1 MMRTFKPISIVSLLL
16 FLAVPA
22 IRADAD
28 SFLCQMITL
37 PAKAMQT
44 QFADLNGDGRFDLLA
59 VDSDGKQLLIYR
71 QRAGGFTN
79 TPDQILELPSHTAW
93 IAPAQVEAAVNRSG
107 SARSARAATA
117 QRTVSTNTGR
127 TNFDL
132 LVSTAAG
139 LDYFRQV
146 DGKFESEPRPLL
158 QTNQV
163 FTGDETP
170 ILLSNFTNAAI
181 PVISATQ
188 VCFYQRNDESQW
200 KSSPPTLLEAKHG
213 NWYDTPSGWSMGEAE
228 SHTLKVERDFLS
240 RSHPPVIETP
250 ENAGIAKLIATLKK
264 TGMAPESAEA
274 DLDGDGRKDL
284 VVWQAN
290 VESFRTDLYVFLRGA
305 DGKLPEQPT
314 QILHCRGVP
323 LPVNSIWTWSP
334 IADLR
339 GDGQYELVLVE
350 PDFIATSIGSLVDMA
365 LTRGVKM
372 AITVRSFSHG
382 AFARSGET
390 AVSFRTVMSLYGSW
404 EWPFLICGDFDG
416 DGRPDLIVKRSAT
429 QWEIYDSTGG
439 GHWFEPQPAMTFELP
454 EHGYF
459 ERRYFKISDLNGDG
473 RSDIVSQGL
482 DDRHIFI
489 LLTQL
494 KNVKG
499 NP

>member
-1 MMRTFKPISIVSLLL
+1 MMLSYRPIFAGAGCLLL
-16 FLAVPA
+16 FLAVQV
-22 IRADAD
+22 IGEDAD
-28 SFLCQMITL
+28 GFRYQTITL
-37 PAKAMQT
+37 PAKAMHT
-44 QFADLNGDGRFDLLA
+44 QFADLNGDGRSDLLA
-59 VDSDGKQLLIYR
+59 VDSHGKRLLIYR

-79 TPDQILELPSHTAW
+79 IPDQIIELPPHTAW
-93 IAPAQVEAAVNRSG
+93 IAPAQVEAAVNR
-107 SARSARAATA
+107 A
-117 QRTVSTNTGR
+117 GR

-139 LDYFRQV
+139 LDYYRQI
-146 DGKFESEPRPLL
+146 DGVFESEPRPLL

-170 ILLSNFTNAAI
+170 ILLSHFTNAAI

-188 VCFYQRNDESQW
+188 VWFYQRNDESQW
-200 KSSPPTLLEAKHG
+200 TSSPPTLLEAKHG

-228 SHTLKVERDFLS
+228 SHTLKVERDFFS
-240 RSHPPVIETP
+240 RPQPVASDTP
-250 ENAGIAKLIATLKK
+250 ENAGIAKLVSTLKK
-264 TGMAPESAEA
+264 TGVAPESVEA

-284 VVWQAN
+284 VLWQFTS
-290 VESFRTDLYVFLRGA
+290 ESFRTDFYVFLRGA
-305 DGKLPEQPT
+305 DGKLPERPT

-323 LPVNSIWTWSP
+323 IPVNSIWKWSP

-339 GDGQYELVLVE
+339 GDGRYELVLLE
-350 PDFIATSIGSLVDMA
+350 PDFIVTSIGSLVDMA

-382 AFARSGET
+382 AFARGGET

-404 EWPFLICGDFDG
+404 EWPFLICGDFNG
-416 DGRPDLIVKRSAT
+416 DGHPDLIVKRSAT
-429 QWEIYDSTGG
+429 QWEIYFSTGG
-439 GHWFEPQPAMTFELP
+439 GHWFEPQPAMTFDLP
-454 EHGYF
+454 AYGYF
-459 ERRYFKISDLNGDG
+459 ERRYFNVSDLNGDG